1 MKNILVNDELEFDET
16 YALQLAR
23 AGKKEGWELL
33 HAHYYRGIWAA
44 VKQIVHDDN
53 LAEDVV
59 QEAFLKAF
67 RKLHLFRGKSK
78 FSTWL
83 YRIACNQAYDVMRKA
98 GRRQK
103 WLGLFPLISDDEETE
118 IEAVDPH
125 TAADEAQGQDLQ
137 KRITWA
143 IDQLNQEQRAV
154 VELRL
159 IQGFSTEET
168 AKMLGC
174 KKGTVLSRL
183 YYSCQKLKS
192 LLGEEY
198 DEL

>member
-1 MKNILVNDELEFDET
+1 MTDQIAFDET
-16 YALQLAR
+16 QALSLAR
-23 AGKKEGWELL
+23 AGKHEGWELL

-44 VKQIVHDDN
+44 VNQILHDDS
-53 LAEDVV
+53 LSEDVV
-59 QEAFLKAF
+59 QEAFVKAHK
-67 RKLHLFRGKSK
+67 KLNRFRGQSK

-83 YRIACNQAYDVMRKA
+83 YRIAVNQAYDTVRKS

-103 WLGLFPLISDDEETE
+103 WLGLFPIQNDDEDRE
-118 IEAVDPH
+118 IEAVEH
-125 TAADEAQGQDLQ
+125 RTGADEVQNRDLN
-137 KRITWA
+137 KRIHLA
-143 IDQLNQEQRAV
+143 MESLNPDQRAV

-183 YYSCQKLKS
+183 YYSCQKLQS
-192 LLGEEY
+192 LLEDEY

>member
-1 MKNILVNDELEFDET
+1 MFDESEFDESH
-16 YALQLAR
+16 ALELAR
-23 AGKKEGWELL
+23 AGNPEGWELL

-44 VKQIVHDDN
+44 VNQILHDDA
-53 LAEDVV
+53 LSEDVV
-59 QEAFLKAF
+59 QEAFLKAY
-67 RKLHLFRGKSK
+67 RKLNRFRGQSK

-83 YRIACNQAYDVMRKA
+83 YRIAVNQAYDTVRKS

-103 WLGLFPLISDDEETE
+103 WLGLFPLQNDEDEPETE
-118 IEAVDPH
+118 AIDPR
-125 TAADEAQGQDLQ
+125 TGADEAQRRD
-137 KRITWA
+137 
-143 IDQLNQEQRAV
+143 LNQRIHQAMNSLNPEQRAV

-159 IQGFSTEET
+159 IQGFSTDET
-168 AKMLGC
+168 ARMLGC

-192 LLGEEY
+192 LLEDEY